1 MAVQN
6 PQQDYVSKAS
16 QTTPAPADLIRT
28 TSENRGVYSVRQGML
43 PGIHIRR
50 GFVIDIPDVGRAK
63 VLNSFYIKMQRAE
76 EGFIAVSD
84 ISDVYELGESA
95 SQAIIHYLFS
105 LVDELIWFQKR
116 KESLSRSLFKDF
128 TKLRYY
134 VGLV

>member
-1 MAVQN
+1 MAVEY

-16 QTTPAPADLIRT
+16 QTTPAPVDLIST
-28 TSENRGVYSVRQGML
+28 ASENRGVYSVRQGML
-43 PGIHIRR
+43 PGIHIRK
-50 GFVIDIPDVGRAK
+50 GFVIDVPDVGRAR

-95 SQAIIHYLFS
+95 SQAIINYLFS

-128 TKLRYY
+128 TKLRFY